1 MREARFRRL
10 APFLVLLLVAVLTG
24 LSVGVSLLVARH
36 FRRDAIAT
44 SRLYSRVYEGLLS
57 GRAGAEAEALFSLSE
72 MVTRSGIPLI
82 VTDGTGVVTAAEN
95 LPFDVPLND
104 PRVIALARELD
115 RGNPPVREGGN
126 VVHYGPVPAI
136 HQLKVLAILQAF
148 TIASMVGLG
157 AFAYRNAMMAQ
168 RDRLWVAMAREAA
181 HQMGTPLT
189 SLEGWIEQIRS
200 RPTPPE
206 GLADFLSADAERLD
220 RVAKRF
226 ERIGNPA
233 HREPTALGALADR
246 VAGYFRPRLPR
257 RSHAIDL
264 KVVAAGPG
272 PDVLGDPILLEWA
285 LESMV
290 KNAIDALRGRSGK
303 IVLRVASEDDRA
315 VIRVMDDGPGVPK
328 ELRRD
333 IFEPG
338 TSTKEGGWGIGLALA
353 RRVVEE
359 NHQGS
364 LTLEATEHGACFAIS
379 LPLSQGDASDPVA

>member
-1 MREARFRRL
+1 
-10 APFLVLLLVAVLTG
+10 
-24 LSVGVSLLVARH
+24 
-36 FRRDAIAT
+36 
-44 SRLYSRVYEGLLS
+44 
-57 GRAGAEAEALFSLSE
+57 
-72 MVTRSGIPLI
+72 
-82 VTDGTGVVTAAEN
+82 
-95 LPFDVPLND
+95 
-104 PRVIALARELD
+104 
-115 RGNPPVREGGN
+115 
-126 VVHYGPVPAI
+126 
-136 HQLKVLAILQAF
+136 
-148 TIASMVGLG
+148 
-157 AFAYRNAMMAQ
+157 
-168 RDRLWVAMAREAA
+168 
-181 HQMGTPLT
+181 
-189 SLEGWIEQIRS
+189 
-200 RPTPPE
+200 
-206 GLADFLSADAERLD
+206 
-220 RVAKRF
+220 
-226 ERIGNPA
+226 
-233 HREPTALGALADR
+233 
-246 VAGYFRPRLPR
+246 
-257 RSHAIDL
+257 
-264 KVVAAGPG
+264 VVAAGPG